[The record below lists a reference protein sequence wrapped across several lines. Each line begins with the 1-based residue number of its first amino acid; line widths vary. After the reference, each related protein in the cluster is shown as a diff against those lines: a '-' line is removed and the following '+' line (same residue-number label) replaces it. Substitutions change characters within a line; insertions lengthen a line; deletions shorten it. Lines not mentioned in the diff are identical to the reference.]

1 MIIIII
7 FSYFYRLNIVLLLF
21 FLYKRSKIVKN
32 VYQKIAFI
40 FLSFFF
46 FYRKLNDLKIIN

>member
-40 FLSFFF
+40 FLSFFI
-46 FYRKLNDLKIIN
+46 LIIEN